1 MVIGKQGIY
10 CLVFFGLMGVWGAA
24 GIHGCSAE
32 PDGSNRTTSGGKGG
46 GGASSGSSSS
56 GLGGFSA
63 GTGGTG
69 GAPGDPNTCEGAA
82 SAKSYI
88 GCEFYPTVVANDVWS
103 VFDFTV
109 VVANAGDVAADVVV
123 KRGAQQ
129 LATIQV
135 QPNSLEKIFLPWVPE
150 LKGQD
155 ADACRSVVPLSNS
168 VVLQDGAYHLT
179 STSPVAVYQFNAL
192 EYKSVGGP
200 PGKNW
205 NACPASMC
213 SLSCFSY
220 SNDASLL
227 LPATTLTGNYRITGQ
242 KGWDSANMGGYFAVT
257 ATKDNTTVKVKVSK
271 TGAVLAGNGIPATGA
286 GGIFSF
292 TLDAGGVAEIVG
304 APASDLSGTQVAATA
319 PVQVI
324 SGMQSV
330 QSPIGTQDRDHIEE
344 SVFPAESLGR
354 HYFVSAPTG
363 PNATAVGHVVRI
375 YGNVDNTFLMYAG
388 QKPSN
393 APTSIDAGEV
403 VDLGMVSADFEISG
417 DHEFAVGSFMLGAE
431 LVDPVTAPP
440 DQRGDPAQTL
450 STAVEQYRKRYIFLA
465 PDDYDFNFVDVIQP
479 VGAKLLLDGAALGTA
494 VVPISNNY
502 GIARV
507 KLKQGNKG
515 AHVLEADVPVGIQV
529 FGYGAYTSYH
539 YPGGL
544 DLKVIAPPPP
554 PPN

>member
-1 MVIGKQGIY
+1 MGKQGIVGL
-10 CLVFFGLMGVWGAA
+10 LVMGWVGAA
-24 GIHGCSAE
+24 GVYGCSAE
-32 PDGSNRTTSGGKGG
+32 PEKTNR
-46 GGASSGSSSS
+46 GGAGGGSSSS
-56 GLGGFSA
+56 SGSVSSSSGTGLGGFSP
-63 GTGGTG
+63 GTG
-69 GAPGDPNTCEGAA
+69 GAGGMGGDPNTCEGAA

-109 VVANAGDVAADVVV
+109 VVANAGDMAADVVV
-123 KRGAQQ
+123 KRGALQ

-150 LKGQD
+150 LKGPD
-155 ADACRSVVPLSNS
+155 ADSCRSLVPLSNS
-168 VVLQDGAYHLT
+168 VVLEEGAYHLT
-179 STSPVAVYQFNAL
+179 SSSPVAVYQFNAL

-205 NACPASMC
+205 SSCPSNMC

-227 LPATTLTGNYRITGQ
+227 LPATTLTGNYRITAQ

-257 ATKDNTTVKVKVSK
+257 ATEDNTTVTVKVSQ

-292 TLDAGGVAEIVG
+292 KLNAGGVAEIVG
-304 APASDLSGTQVAATA
+304 APSADLGGSQVSATA

-324 SGMQSV
+324 AGIQSV
-330 QSPIGTQDRDHIEE
+330 QAPLGTQDRDHIEE
-344 SVFPAESLGR
+344 SVFPAETLGR
-354 HYFVSAPTG
+354 HYFVSPPTG
-363 PNATAVGHVVRI
+363 PNATAVGHLVRL
-375 YGNVDNTFLMYAG
+375 YGNVDNTFLTYAG
-388 QKPSN
+388 KKPLN
-393 APTSIDAGEV
+393 APSTINAGQV
-403 VDLGMVSADFEISG
+403 VDLGQVTGDFEISG
-417 DHEFAVGSFMLGAE
+417 DHEFAVASFMLGAE
-431 LVDPVTAPP
+431 LVDPAASPP

-450 STAVEQYRKRYIFLA
+450 ATAVEQYRKRYIFLA
-465 PDDYDFNFVDVIQP
+465 PDDYDFSFVDIIQP
-479 VGAKLLLDGAALGTA
+479 VGAAILLDGAALSAQVT
-494 VVPISNNY
+494 PISNNY
-502 GIARV
+502 GISRV

-515 AHVLEADVPVGIQV
+515 AHLLEADMPVGIQV

-544 DLKVIAPPPP
+544 DLRVIAPPPP
-554 PPN
+554 PPK